1 MGKAFYE
8 IKELNVDGC
17 GSDAVV
23 YISSEKELTQN
34 QSEQFNVCLAK
45 AQEYVRKND
54 EDWDTEDRVEYALGL
69 FNTLFGM
76 AVSVCADPFCGHF
89 SF

>member
-34 QSEQFNVCLAK
+34 QSDVYLFRQKLHDFRLTQIGTRHKLFCVDIQCCLFAIFH
-45 AQEYVRKND
+45 VI
-54 EDWDTEDRVEYALGL
+54 
-69 FNTLFGM
+69 F
-76 AVSVCADPFCGHF
+76 
-89 SF
+89 